1 MTIDENTKNNSKE
14 KPISDMFNEFDEKLQ
29 SRLLEQ
35 ESKIAEKINSLSKS
49 SVSSSQKS
57 QTEDEIWNA
66 ASDDDEEIITKKD
79 LKKYLSDFENKAQKL
94 AETLVE
100 TKLAEVTTK
109 AGRDQQAFMEFP
121 LLNPQSSSFSKE
133 FTEAVKK
140 EIDTKL
146 SRGRS
151 KDDPDL
157 IYDCAAIVKATNPKF
172 MKNIDDQVREQD
184 RVYGNTMAGFT
195 VKGTSSKDSNTPNA
209 RQIEL
214 GRNMGIDEKFL
225 KDHFK
230 KRA

>member
-79 LKKYLSDFENKAQKL
+79 LKKYLNDFENKAQKL

-121 LLNPQSSSFSKE
+121 KRLLIASGFCRYFCQLRFHQSFSKLLR
-133 FTEAVKK
+133 F
-140 EIDTKL
+140 I
-146 SRGRS
+146 
-151 KDDPDL
+151 
-157 IYDCAAIVKATNPKF
+157 
-172 MKNIDDQVREQD
+172 
-184 RVYGNTMAGFT
+184 
-195 VKGTSSKDSNTPNA
+195 
-209 RQIEL
+209 
-214 GRNMGIDEKFL
+214 
-225 KDHFK
+225 FK
-230 KRA
+230 II